1 MSGDKAPEKPI
12 KEPFRVEDVPWE
24 EWSEGTRFGSRV
36 RHISHFGGAT
46 QVGVLLEELAPG
58 KQSSPAHY
66 HLREEEHIWIVEGAS
81 TLRLGDKTYEVKAGD
96 FMTFPAGQKAGHCLV
111 NNSNALCRFIVIGN
125 RNPNDV
131 CVYTDSRKVKL
142 SATGQIFD
150 TESSLKYWDREDTGQ

>member
-1 MSGDKAPEKPI
+1 LNEKSGEKPI